1 MVKWT
6 KMNKNVII
14 FMKLHRKVGD
24 NYAKII

>member
-6 KMNKNVII
+6 KINKNDII